1 MDVAWEVA
9 GWRLCGP
16 DVATIPWTGNHG
28 VCADMAQGITGST
41 GWRDVLRGTARLL
54 AALVL
59 ALAAGPLGAE
69 TAAPTSAVVADG
81 KLTLAAPRGFCV
93 DKGAS
98 RSGKKGSFILFGS
111 CAALANSTSAAR
123 PKLPAILTASALPGS
138 ATPAE
143 FAASFPSMA
152 KFLSSDTGRA
162 ALSRS
167 GKAKTVRIRR
177 VIAVGDV
184 LYLNATDTSQGEH
197 GEQFEPDYWRALFIV
212 KGQIVTLSVL
222 ALDDMPLTSD
232 AKRALLEKFVA
243 KVKSVN
249 RG

>member
-1 MDVAWEVA
+1 LRRPGQFDQ
-9 GWRLCGP
+9 RGP
-16 DVATIPWTGNHG
+16 P
-28 VCADMAQGITGST
+28 
-41 GWRDVLRGTARLL
+41 
-54 AALVL
+54 
-59 ALAAGPLGAE
+59 E
-69 TAAPTSAVVADG
+69 
-81 KLTLAAPRGFCV
+81 
-93 DKGAS
+93 
-98 RSGKKGSFILFGS
+98 
-111 CAALANSTSAAR
+111 AAR
-123 PKLPAILTASALPGS
+123 HPDGI
-138 ATPAE
+138 
-143 FAASFPSMA
+143 
-152 KFLSSDTGRA
+152 RA
-162 ALSRS
+162 ARDTR

>member
-1 MDVAWEVA
+1 
-9 GWRLCGP
+9 
-16 DVATIPWTGNHG
+16 
-28 VCADMAQGITGST
+28 MAQGITGSAM
-41 GWRDVLRGTARLL
+41 WRDGLRGGVRLL
-54 AALVL
+54 AVL
-59 ALAAGPLGAE
+59 GLMLAAGPVA
-69 TAAPTSAVVADG
+69 AQSSAPTSAVVADG
-81 KLTLAAPRGFCV
+81 ELTLAAPRGFCV

-98 RSGKKGSFILFGS
+98 RSDGEGSFILFGS

-123 PKLPAILTASALPGS
+123 PKLPAILTASALPGA
-138 ATPAE
+138 ATAAE

-167 GKAKTVRIRR
+167 GKARTVRIRQI
-177 VIAVGDV
+177 IAMKDV
-184 LYLNATDTSQGEH
+184 LYLNATDTSKGEH

-212 KGQIVTLSVL
+212 NGQIVTLSVL

>member
-1 MDVAWEVA
+1 
-9 GWRLCGP
+9 
-16 DVATIPWTGNHG
+16 
-28 VCADMAQGITGST
+28 
-41 GWRDVLRGTARLL
+41 
-54 AALVL
+54 
-59 ALAAGPLGAE
+59 
-69 TAAPTSAVVADG
+69 
-81 KLTLAAPRGFCV
+81 
-93 DKGAS
+93 
-98 RSGKKGSFILFGS
+98 
-111 CAALANSTSAAR
+111 
-123 PKLPAILTASALPGS
+123 
-138 ATPAE
+138 
-143 FAASFPSMA
+143 MA